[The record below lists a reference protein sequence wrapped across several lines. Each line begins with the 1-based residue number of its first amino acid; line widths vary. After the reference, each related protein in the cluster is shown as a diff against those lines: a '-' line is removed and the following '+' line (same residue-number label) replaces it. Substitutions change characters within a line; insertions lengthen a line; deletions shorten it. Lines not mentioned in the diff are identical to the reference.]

1 MWNESSRLNR
11 FANYSLDL
19 SLGVVEASLPG
30 ENAAVERLQ
39 PNYRT
44 VYNLQNESFCRL
56 ITGVSAGQNCA
67 SNSHSGDGALA
78 GRPSI
83 VSDYVSVML
92 RAIEATQ
99 NDPARLRSLVYDVA
113 RLSLGKQ
120 LLTSY
125 QQLGSAGLQRHV
137 FDLETA
143 INQVENIA
151 QKRIEDFSQKPG
163 DHSAQQSEAGSGDL
177 VIQLIEDKIIEPD
190 HTVITVRDSFG
201 GEVFEDVWSDRTP
214 VVVRSGATE
223 VYGKDRQVAELL
235 PPLEVWEP
243 TFGGGPKRT
252 QANFPWGVQLLTA
265 VLIGTAIYVAT
276 LVGSNFGG
284 RFAVSEQAASAAPP
298 PPAKPIGG
306 GAQALGFPL
315 PSVYGVYAVSEGKLL
330 ELDPLQLKVPDPRVA
345 ISAMISDV
353 SRVKIADGKPQ
364 FIIFRRDLVSSA
376 PTEVFVRVVARVAR
390 EMKFN
395 EAGPPV
401 TTDID
406 GQWAIRS
413 KSYEF
418 RVAPVGDNPEMIV
431 LHPADPQLSLSP
443 GRYALVVAGKGY
455 DFTVGGQVTD
465 TAQCLE
471 RTDVLGGAVYS
482 ECRTLPA
489 QLEN

>member
-1 MWNESSRLNR
+1 
-11 FANYSLDL
+11 
-19 SLGVVEASLPG
+19 
-30 ENAAVERLQ
+30 
-39 PNYRT
+39 
-44 VYNLQNESFCRL
+44 
-56 ITGVSAGQNCA
+56 
-67 SNSHSGDGALA
+67 
-78 GRPSI
+78 
-83 VSDYVSVML
+83 ML

-137 FDLETA
+137 LDLETA

-151 QKRIEDFSQKPG
+151 QKGIEDFSQKPV
-163 DHSAQQSEAGSGDL
+163 DCSAQQSEAGSGDL
-177 VIQLIEDKIIEPD
+177 VIQLIEDKTIEPD
-190 HTVITVRDSFG
+190 HTVTTVRDSFG
-201 GEVFEDVWSDRTP
+201 GEIFDDVWSDQTS
-214 VVVRSGATE
+214 VVVRSGAIE

-235 PPLEVWEP
+235 PPLPSLEVWEP
-243 TFGGGPKRT
+243 TFGRGPKRT
-252 QANFPWGVQLLTA
+252 QAGFSWGVQLLTA
-265 VLIGTAIYVAT
+265 MLIGTVLYVAT
-276 LVGSNFGG
+276 LVGSNYGAG
-284 RFAVSEQAASAAPP
+284 RFSVSEQAVSAAPP
-298 PPAKPIGG
+298 PSAKPSGG
-306 GAQALGFPL
+306 GAQALGFSL
-315 PSVYGVYAVSEGKLL
+315 PSVYGVYAVSEGKLF

-345 ISAMISDV
+345 ISAMISNA
-353 SRVKIADGKPQ
+353 SGVKIDDGKPQ
-364 FIIFRRDLVSSA
+364 FIIYRRDLVSSA

-390 EMKFN
+390 ETKFN
-395 EAGPPV
+395 GAGPPA
-401 TTDID
+401 TTEID

-418 RVAPVGDNPEMIV
+418 RVAPLADNPEMVV

-455 DFTVGGQVTD
+455 DFTVDGQVTD

-489 QLEN
+489 QFAN

>member
-1 MWNESSRLNR
+1 M
-11 FANYSLDL
+11 
-19 SLGVVEASLPG
+19 V
-30 ENAAVERLQ
+30 
-39 PNYRT
+39 
-44 VYNLQNESFCRL
+44 
-56 ITGVSAGQNCA
+56 
-67 SNSHSGDGALA
+67 
-78 GRPSI
+78 
-83 VSDYVSVML
+83 

-137 FDLETA
+137 LDLETA

-151 QKRIEDFSQKPG
+151 QKRVEDFSQKPG
-163 DHSAQQSEAGSGDL
+163 DRSAQQSEAGSGDL

-214 VVVRSGATE
+214 VVVRSGAIE
-223 VYGKDRQVAELL
+223 VYSKDRPVAELL

-243 TFGGGPKRT
+243 TFGRGPKRT
-252 QANFPWGVQLLTA
+252 QAGFSSWGAQLLTA
-265 VLIGTAIYVAT
+265 MLIGTVLYAAT
-276 LVGSNFGG
+276 LVGSNYGGG
-284 RFAVSEQAASAAPP
+284 RFSVSEQAVSAAPP
-298 PPAKPIGG
+298 PSAKPSGG
-306 GAQALGFPL
+306 GAQALGFSL
-315 PSVYGVYAVSEGKLL
+315 PSVYGVYAVSEGKLF

-345 ISAMISDV
+345 ISAMISNT
-353 SRVKIADGKPQ
+353 SGVKIDDGKLQ

-390 EMKFN
+390 ETKFN
-395 EAGPPV
+395 GAGPPV
-401 TTDID
+401 MTDID

-418 RVAPVGDNPEMIV
+418 RVAPLGDNPEMVV

-455 DFTVGGQVTD
+455 DFTVDGQVTD

-489 QLEN
+489 QFAN